1 MNKIKFYKRNE
12 ILDHE
17 EVLDENSLANT
28 NGMLI
33 KCYMNNGTTEV
44 GYSDSYRT
52 HYEDEY
58 DGKVHDYIYLWTWDN
73 IDEDKHK
80 LIGNDIEKYSKTY
93 KKIIIKDINDIDA
106 ILYSNPRWG
115 GRLTNKFEFI
125 K

>member
-1 MNKIKFYKRNE
+1 MNKIKFYKNNG

-17 EVLDENSLANT
+17 EVLNEKSLANT

-33 KCYMNNGTTEV
+33 KCYMNDGCVEV
-44 GYSDSYRT
+44 GYSDPYRANNMN
-52 HYEDEY
+52 EFDDEI
-58 DGKVHDYIYLWTWDN
+58 HDYIYIWTWDN

-80 LIGNDIEKYSKTY
+80 LIGNDIEKYNKTY

-106 ILYSNPRWG
+106 ILYSSPRWG
-115 GRLTNKFEFI
+115 GRITNKFDFR

>member
-1 MNKIKFYKRNE
+1 MNKIKFYKNNG

-17 EVLDENSLANT
+17 EVLNENSLANT

-33 KCYMNNGTTEV
+33 KCYMNDGYIKV
-44 GYSDSYRT
+44 GYSDPYKT
-52 HYEDEY
+52 NNMNEFDDEIQ
-58 DGKVHDYIYLWTWDN
+58 DYTYIWTWDN
-73 IDEDKHK
+73 IDEEKHK
-80 LIGNDIEKYSKTY
+80 LIGNDTEKYNKTY